1 MGDFIV
7 FITPF
12 IIALNGI
19 LLIATE
25 VIDWKN
31 KKKRR
36 EGAGGEADKR
46 QEEYEEIKEKW
57 RDGLKASKKTVPIRN
72 RFFMPRFIPSGK
84 NQKRQV
90 GQIRI
95 VFPAEIRE
103 LKFTGTFTVVSFPIS
118 RRCGIFFPRLLP
130 GLPIPRQSN
139 SKYPAEIH
147 SLHQSPVIWHDS
159 DIHSVVEAS
168 GILLGIPVSTG
179 TAS

>member
-46 QEEYEEIKEKW
+46 QEE
-57 RDGLKASKKTVPIRN
+57 LS
-72 RFFMPRFIPSGK
+72 
-84 NQKRQV
+84 
-90 GQIRI
+90 
-95 VFPAEIRE
+95 
-103 LKFTGTFTVVSFPIS
+103 L
-118 RRCGIFFPRLLP
+118 
-130 GLPIPRQSN
+130 
-139 SKYPAEIH
+139 IH
-147 SLHQSPVIWHDS
+147 I
-159 DIHSVVEAS
+159 
-168 GILLGIPVSTG
+168 
-179 TAS
+179 